1 MRYFTTLWISMVV
14 QLTNQISINR
24 ALHLITSLS
33 ILYSSNYWIV
43 RQITEQILKHYLPL
57 CFLDLYRWTDQIL
70 RHGQVPFFQIRSP
83 SPDFPISHQ
92 IPSSPC
98 TIPDH
103 QVISSDFLA
112 DTVLLLAN
120 AQCVCPPTWLYVGHI
135 YKRCYNS
142 IAYLVHAEPF
152 RAGVK
157 CLVLVSSWNGRC
169 EPLNTH
175 QATAIT
181 ALYGKL
187 VKEKTHNS
195 ALKLDLKRSP
205 WFL

>member
-1 MRYFTTLWISMVV
+1 MRYFTNLWISMVGK
-14 QLTNQISINR
+14 LTNQISINR

-43 RQITEQILKHYLPL
+43 RQITAQILKHYLDPRTWSSTL
-57 CFLDLYRWTDQIL
+57 LSDQISITRFPHL
-70 RHGQVPFFQIRSP
+70 TPDPLITMYHTRSP
-83 SPDFPISHQ
+83 GHLIRFE
-92 IPSSPC
+92 
-98 TIPDH
+98 
-103 QVISSDFLA
+103 FLA
-112 DTVLLLAN
+112 DIVLFLAN